1 MGTRERRQRDFEE
14 REQQFL
20 ACARELI
27 AENGLLSL
35 QMSRVAERCEYAVG
49 TLYQHFSSKE
59 DLLLGLV
66 ARDVAEH
73 SALFQRV
80 ADWQAPSR
88 DRMFAIGVAD
98 MIFVNRHPDFFRLS
112 QYSLCEVVWKAA
124 SPARRQAFLDVTKPI
139 GEVVVGIVE
148 DAVARGDLQ
157 LRGQNAQ
164 ELATG
169 LWALCAGFHQL
180 VHTEGVL
187 EEFSVCTPYRAMCRH
202 IAHLLDGLGWQ
213 PVDRD
218 AAPDTLDVLI
228 KRICKE
234 VFDETICSG

>member
-27 AENGLLSL
+27 AENGLLNL
-35 QMSRVAERCEYAVG
+35 QMSKVAERCEYAVG

-66 ARDVAEH
+66 TRDVAEH
-73 SALFQRV
+73 TALFHRV
-80 ADWQAPSR
+80 ADWRAPSR
-88 DRMFAIGVAD
+88 ERMFAVGVAD

-124 SPARRQAFLDVTKPI
+124 SPERRQSFVEVTQPI
-139 GEVVVGIVE
+139 GAIVVSIVE

-157 LRGQNAQ
+157 LREQSAQ
-164 ELATG
+164 ELASG
-169 LWALCAGFHQL
+169 LWALCSGYHQL
-180 VHTEGVL
+180 VHTDGVL
-187 EEFSVCTPYRAMCRH
+187 EDFSVCSPYRAMCRH
-202 IAHLLDGLGWQ
+202 MTHLLDGMGWQ

-218 AAPDTLDVLI
+218 GSPEAQDALI
-228 KRICKE
+228 KRICNE
-234 VFDETICSG
+234 VFDETICAG